1 MIWLLSVAVICL
13 LLISAFFSGSETALM
28 ALNRYR
34 LKNMADSGY
43 RPAQIAERLL
53 ERPDRLIGLILVGNN
68 IVNILAAQ
76 LVAIISLKLGSGWL
90 IALVNGVFIFAV
102 LIIAE
107 VTPKTL
113 AANRPETLAFP
124 AAMVYWVL
132 EKPFAPF
139 VMLVNFFSNGLLKL
153 LRVTNDQDANGD
165 ALNAEELR
173 AAVVQARGLI
183 HPRYLNLLINVLD
196 LQSATV
202 EDIMVPRADIQG
214 LNLDDPWEK
223 IMQRLETSE
232 HTRLVV
238 YRDDIDR
245 TVGIVHLRKILP
257 AIHRGQF
264 DNAQLE
270 SIARKPYFIPENT
283 PLSKQLSQFQTHKRR
298 IALVVDEYGDIKGLV
313 TLEDILEEIVGEFTT
328 DPAALESDVVKQHDG
343 SYLVQGNISV
353 RALNRLLKSKLRTDG
368 PKTLNGLILEHLEE
382 IPEAGVS
389 VLVDDYPIEIIQTK
403 GLRVISARIHPHMK
417 ARQSKVN
424 PAITAH

>member
-1 MIWLLSVAVICL
+1 MDASSTIWLLVLAVIAL

-34 LKNMADSGY
+34 LKNLADSGY

-53 ERPDRLIGLILVGNN
+53 QRPDRLIGLILIGNN

-76 LVAIISLKLGSGWL
+76 LVALICLKVTNNWIIAV
-90 IALVNGVFIFAV
+90 INGIFIFAV

-113 AANRPETLAFP
+113 AANKPEKLAFP
-124 AAMVYWVL
+124 AAMVYWLL
-132 EKPFAPF
+132 EKPFAP
-139 VMLVNFFSNGLLKL
+139 LVKLINFFSNGLLKI
-153 LRVTNDQDANGD
+153 LRAAPEEGSND

-173 AAVVQARGLI
+173 AAVIQARGLI
-183 HPRYLNLLINVLD
+183 HPRYQNLLINVLD

-202 EDIMVPRADIQG
+202 EDIMVPRAEIQG
-214 LNLDDPWEK
+214 IDLDDPWEK
-223 IMQRLETSE
+223 VLDNLENSE
-232 HTRLVV
+232 HTRLIL

-245 TVGIVHLRKILP
+245 TVGMLHLRKIFS
-257 AIHRGQF
+257 AKNKGDF
-264 DNAQLE
+264 DKAALE

-328 DPAALESDVVKQHDG
+328 DPAAVNTDVLKQHDG

-353 RALNRLLKSKLRTDG
+353 RALNRLLKSDLPTNG

-382 IPEAGVS
+382 IPESGVS
-389 VLVDDYPIEIIQTK
+389 VMVDNHPVEIIQTK
-403 GLRVISARIHPHMK
+403 GMRVISACIRPK
-417 ARQSKVN
+417 L
-424 PAITAH
+424 T

>member
-1 MIWLLSVAVICL
+1 MDESSTIWLLILAVTAL

-34 LKNMADSGY
+34 LKSLADSGY
-43 RPAQIAERLL
+43 RPAIIAERLL
-53 ERPDRLIGLILVGNN
+53 QRPDRLIGLILIGNN

-76 LVAIISLKLGSGWL
+76 LVGMIMYKVTSSWL
-90 IALVNGVFIFAV
+90 IAVINGVFIFAV

-113 AANRPETLAFP
+113 AANKPEKIAFP
-124 AAMVYWVL
+124 AAMVYWLL
-132 EKPFAPF
+132 EKPFAP
-139 VMLVNFFSNGLLKL
+139 LVKMINFFSNGLLRL
-153 LRVTNDQDANGD
+153 LRSAPPENSND
-165 ALNAEELR
+165 ALNADELR

-183 HPRYLNLLINVLD
+183 HPRYQNLLINVLD

-214 LNLDDPWEK
+214 IDLDDPLDK
-223 IMQRLETSE
+223 ILKRLENSE
-232 HTRLVV
+232 HTRLIL

-245 TVGIVHLRKILP
+245 TVGMIHLRKILP
-257 AIHRGQF
+257 AMRKGDI
-264 DNAQLE
+264 DKTALE
-270 SIARKPYFIPENT
+270 NIARKPYFIPENT

-328 DPAALESDVVKQHDG
+328 DPAAMQTDVVKQHDD

-353 RALNRLLKSKLRTDG
+353 RALNRLLNSRLPTDG

-382 IPEAGVS
+382 IPESGVS
-389 VLVDDYPIEIIQTK
+389 VMVQNHPVEIIQTK
-403 GLRVISARIHPHMK
+403 GMRVISARIRPEHKKH
-417 ARQSKVN
+417 
-424 PAITAH
+424 